1 MGLEAKFTG
10 DIDGMFKAFLL
21 EVERQIIESLC
32 RIGEEA
38 VSMAKTIPPE
48 RGFTDRTGNLRS
60 SIGYVV
66 FKDGKP
72 VNIAFEAVKG
82 GHVGVHEGQRLA
94 QQIGENYTDGYT
106 LVVVAGMNYAVHVE
120 SKGRDVLTSAEKQAE
135 KAIAKELADL
145 VTHIKDAFTCNITV
159 THDKPQTGTSNVN
172 IYAKDLKLRI
182 KGKEQ
187 RKADRERLRTIG
199 DALVAYLDAQNI
211 ADLEYWIESDIV
223 IKELEVNQHYRNI
236 RISWNIH

>member
-1 MGLEAKFTG
+1 MPYRGRSRKH
-10 DIDGMFKAFLL
+10 
-21 EVERQIIESLC
+21 
-32 RIGEEA
+32 GEDHTA
-38 VSMAKTIPPE
+38 GTRFYRPYRKLTV
-48 RGFTDRTGNLRS
+48 FNWLRS
-60 SIGYVV
+60 

-145 VTHIKDAFTCNITV
+145 VTNIKDAF
-159 THDKPQTGTSNVN
+159 K
-172 IYAKDLKLRI
+172 
-182 KGKEQ
+182 
-187 RKADRERLRTIG
+187 
-199 DALVAYLDAQNI
+199 
-211 ADLEYWIESDIV
+211 
-223 IKELEVNQHYRNI
+223 
-236 RISWNIH
+236 